1 MPWAL
6 SQLSSME
13 FKIYTLKEGEE
24 RKNGF
29 NRVIPKDIKVLRL
42 KTQIR
47 KQAGSV
53 FVCA

>member
-1 MPWAL
+1 MCIITAVL
-6 SQLSSME
+6 AGIQN
-13 FKIYTLKEGEE
+13 IHTIKEGEE
-24 RKNGF
+24 KKKGF
-29 NRVIPKDIKVLRL
+29 NWVILKDIKVFKL